1 MHVGGV
7 ALSVDDALRTDD
19 ARTVLTEVSEVKS
32 RQDNMTVRLDNLK
45 L

>member
-1 MHVGGV
+1 MGGGV
-7 ALSVDDALRTDD
+7 GVSEDDGVLRNDD
-19 ARTVLTEVSEVKS
+19 ARVVLSEVSEVKS